1 MPAIVHFDLPADDP
15 ARAKKFYSELFGWK
29 IDAVPGMEDYFL
41 IETTG
46 LDGSEGI
53 GGGLGKRGSPDQRI
67 TNYIGV
73 SSVDEYCSRVEKL
86 GGTVVLAKTAVPG
99 WGFLAV
105 CIDTE
110 GNTFGLWEE
119 NPASA

>member
-15 ARAKKFYSELFGWK
+15 ARAKTFYSELFGWK
-29 IDAVPGMEDYFL
+29 IEGVFGMDDYFL
-41 IETTG
+41 IQTTG
-46 LDGSEGI
+46 LDGSGGI
-53 GGGLGKRGSPDQRI
+53 GGGLGKRGSPDQHI

-73 SSVDEYCSRVEKL
+73 LSVDEYCARVENL

-105 CIDTE
+105 CTDTE

>member
-1 MPAIVHFDLPADDP
+1 MPTIVHFDLPADEP

-29 IDAVPGMEDYFL
+29 INGVPGMDDYFL
-41 IETTG
+41 IETAG
-46 LDGSEGI
+46 LDGSAGI
-53 GGGLGKRGSPDQRI
+53 GGGLGKRGSPDQQM

-73 SSVDEYCSRVEKL
+73 PSVDEYCLRVENL

-105 CIDTE
+105 CTDTE

-119 NPASA
+119 KQAA